1 MSKLKFLKPK
11 NGKEIPFLIL
21 VSFLTTFL
29 VSRTFVYFVPSL
41 FLTIRGVH
49 LHHFAYGIILLSIT
63 NYFLLTGERSEKI
76 RLRFSIIY
84 GIALGFAFDE
94 FVMWTELEGLYWDR
108 TNIDAVVIVSLI
120 FMNIIYFGGFW
131 HKWGT
136 RLGRFLRLISEN

>member
-21 VSFLTTFL
+21 VSFLTTFI
-29 VSRTFVYFVPSL
+29 VSRTVVYFAPGL

-49 LHHFAYGIILLSIT
+49 LHHFAYGIILLALT
-63 NYFLLTGERSEKI
+63 NYFLLTAERSEKI

-94 FVMWTELEGLYWDR
+94 FVMWTELEGIYWDR
-108 TNIDAVVIVSLI
+108 TNIDAVVIVSLL
-120 FMNIIYFGGFW
+120 FANIIYFGGFW

-136 RLGRFLRLISEN
+136 RLGRFLRLVGSD

>member
-1 MSKLKFLKPK
+1 MNKLKFLKPK

-21 VSFLTTFL
+21 VSFLTTFII
-29 VSRTFVYFVPSL
+29 SRTIVYFVPEL

-49 LHHFAYGIILLSIT
+49 LHHFAYGIILLAIT
-63 NYFLLTGERSEKI
+63 SYFLLTAPRSEKT

-94 FVMWTELEGLYWDR
+94 FVMWTELEGIYLDR
-108 TNIDAVVIVSLI
+108 TNIDAVAIVTL
-120 FMNIIYFGGFW
+120 FFLNIIYFDGFW

-136 RLGRFLRLISEN
+136 RLGRFLRLISTD